1 MQEQRFFDVDAECE
15 ERKGTFWDFFQIQ
28 PKDIQKEK
36 EVYENKK
43 WQVKLAGFT
52 LQYGGLIRNHF
63 RVVWLVYWWW

>member
-1 MQEQRFFDVDAECE
+1 MQGGKNVKELFEIFS
-15 ERKGTFWDFFQIQ
+15 QIQ
-28 PKDIQKEK
+28 PKDIQKVK

-63 RVVWLVYWWW
+63 RVVWLVY